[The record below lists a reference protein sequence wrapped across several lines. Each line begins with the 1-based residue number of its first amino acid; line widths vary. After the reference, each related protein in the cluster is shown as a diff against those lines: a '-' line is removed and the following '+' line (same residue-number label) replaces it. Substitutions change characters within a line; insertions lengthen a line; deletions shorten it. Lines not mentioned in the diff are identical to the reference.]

1 LRTTPIPAGSYNVQ
15 NALGVVLTPS
25 LSQGTLCV
33 LDERG
38 RLLRRVQVAP
48 SSHDACFV
56 MSA

>member
-1 LRTTPIPAGSYNVQ
+1 M
-15 NALGVVLTPS
+15 PS

-33 LDERG
+33 ADRRG
-38 RLLRRVQVAP
+38 RVLRTIDVAR